1 MTRGFE
7 YAKGNPFG
15 KFPLPKRQTAG
26 AAGYDFTA
34 PYPFVIAPG
43 ETLIVTTWVK
53 TKMPKGEYLKIYARS
68 SWGVKR
74 KLHFQYSGII
84 DSDYYGNSQDDGN
97 IALAIKNDGDVEQRI
112 EAGERIAQGIFMKY
126 LIVDDDEATG
136 ERSGGFG
143 STGR

>member
-53 TKMPKGEYLKIYARS
+53 AKMPKGEYLKIYARS

-97 IALAIKNDGDVEQRI
+97 IALAIKMMGMWNS
-112 EAGERIAQGIFMKY
+112 ALKQGKELPREY
-126 LIVDDDEATG
+126 
-136 ERSGGFG
+136 S
-143 STGR
+143 